1 MDVDEEPAK
10 ADAAAGDKEAGEGG
24 KTEGGEGAAEG
35 KEKAA
40 KEKEPSSYTL
50 TAPCRVVPQ
59 QVKYVSFPAG
69 ESHHMGS
76 VGTLGYIL

>member
-24 KTEGGEGAAEG
+24 KAEAGEGAAAEG

-40 KEKEPSSYTL
+40 KEKEPSSFTL

-59 QVKYVSFPAG
+59 QVKFVSFPAG
-69 ESHHMGS
+69 ERAHRRGA
-76 VGTLGYIL
+76 L

>member
-1 MDVDEEPAK
+1 MDVDEEPSK
-10 ADAAAGDKEAGEGG
+10 ADAAAAGDKEAGEGAKG
-24 KTEGGEGAAEG
+24 EGGAAAEGAAAAGDG

-59 QVKYVSFPAG
+59 QVKFVSFPVG
-69 ESHHMGS
+69 EGGVS
-76 VGTLGYIL
+76 V